1 MQIVPLLLHAAV
13 LKCKKWHL
21 INDKSLTLLPSI
33 IWNLERGEWLE
44 LLKLS
49 NLQVFGSRIGKF
61 IVNLQTLTK
70 CNEFMAHE
78 NNLSIGVFIDG
89 GYYAK
94 INEGFAEKRE
104 VNLRGLLEYICQR
117 ISKEGEIERKYL
129 YVTECHYYRGR
140 YRANEAKSKN
150 LLYDERKFE
159 DMLIEND
166 VIFHYKHLRTDPRG
180 GVIEKG
186 VDTWF
191 ALDTYELTLFR
202 QFDYVVLI
210 SGDADH
216 EMLARKLKALKTHV
230 ILLTW
235 DPANTAST
243 SRFLKE
249 EVCSHFDMNRAVS
262 EDNNLLKY
270 LTI

>member
-1 MQIVPLLLHAAV
+1 
-13 LKCKKWHL
+13 
-21 INDKSLTLLPSI
+21 
-33 IWNLERGEWLE
+33 
-44 LLKLS
+44 
-49 NLQVFGSRIGKF
+49 
-61 IVNLQTLTK
+61 
-70 CNEFMAHE
+70 MAHE

-94 INEGFAEKRE
+94 INEGFADKRE
-104 VNLRGLLEYICQR
+104 VNLKNLLTFICQK
-117 ISKEGEIERKYL
+117 ISQDNNIDRKHL
-129 YVTECHYYRGR
+129 YITECHYYRGR
-140 YRANEAKSKN
+140 YRAAEAKSRN

-191 ALDTYELTLFR
+191 ALDTYELTLYR
-202 QFDYVVLI
+202 EFDFVVLI

-243 SRFLKE
+243 SRYLKE
-249 EVCSHFDMNRAVS
+249 EVCTHIDMNNIINADTS
-262 EDNNLLKY
+262 LLQK

>member
-1 MQIVPLLLHAAV
+1 MA
-13 LKCKKWHL
+13 
-21 INDKSLTLLPSI
+21 
-33 IWNLERGEWLE
+33 
-44 LLKLS
+44 
-49 NLQVFGSRIGKF
+49 
-61 IVNLQTLTK
+61 
-70 CNEFMAHE
+70 NET
-78 NNLSIGVFIDG
+78 NNSIGVFIDG

-94 INEGFAEKRE
+94 INEGFGNNRK
-104 VNLRGLLEYICQR
+104 VNLKELLNFICRKIAEDNGIDRRHLYI
-117 ISKEGEIERKYL
+117 
-129 YVTECHYYRGR
+129 TECHYYRGR
-140 YRANEAKSKN
+140 YKAGDAKARN
-150 LLYDERKFE
+150 LLFDERKFE

-166 VIFHYKHLRTDPRG
+166 VIFHYKHLRTDPKG

-191 ALDTYELTLFR
+191 ALDTYELTPFR
-202 QFDYVVLI
+202 EFDFVVLI

-249 EVCSHFDMNRAVS
+249 EVCTHIDINRLIA
-262 EDNNLLKY
+262 EDKTLLQT
-270 LTI
+270 LTFA

>member
-1 MQIVPLLLHAAV
+1 M
-13 LKCKKWHL
+13 
-21 INDKSLTLLPSI
+21 TLA
-33 IWNLERGEWLE
+33 
-44 LLKLS
+44 
-49 NLQVFGSRIGKF
+49 
-61 IVNLQTLTK
+61 
-70 CNEFMAHE
+70 MAHE
-78 NNLSIGVFIDG
+78 TNYSVGVFIDG

-94 INEGFAEKRE
+94 INEGLTGKNE
-104 VNLRGLLEYICQR
+104 VNLKGLLYYICNR
-117 ISKEGEIERKYL
+117 ISAEHDIERERL
-129 YVTECHYYRGR
+129 YITESHYYRGR
-140 YRANEAKSKN
+140 YRANEAKNKN
-150 LLYDERKFE
+150 LLYCERKFE

-191 ALDTYELTLFR
+191 ALDTYELTLYR

-243 SRFLKE
+243 SRFLRE
-249 EVCSHFDMNRAVS
+249 EVCSHFDMNKAVA
-262 EDNNLLKY
+262 EDENLLKN
-270 LTI
+270 LVINNIH

>member
-1 MQIVPLLLHAAV
+1 M
-13 LKCKKWHL
+13 
-21 INDKSLTLLPSI
+21 
-33 IWNLERGEWLE
+33 
-44 LLKLS
+44 
-49 NLQVFGSRIGKF
+49 
-61 IVNLQTLTK
+61 
-70 CNEFMAHE
+70 E
-78 NNLSIGVFIDG
+78 NKSIGVFIDG

-94 INEGFAEKRE
+94 INEGFDNTRK
-104 VNLRGLLEYICQR
+104 VNLKGLLSFITGR
-117 ISKEGEIERKYL
+117 IAKEENLERKHL
-129 YVTECHYYRGR
+129 YITECHYYRGR
-140 YRANEAKSKN
+140 YRADEARSRN
-150 LLYDERKFE
+150 LLLEERKFE

-166 VIFHYKHLRTDPRG
+166 VIFHYKHLRTNPQG

-202 QFDYVVLI
+202 EFDYVVLI

-249 EVCSHFDMNRAVS
+249 EVCTHFDMNSIIA
-262 EDNNLLKY
+262 EDSSLLKM
-270 LTI
+270 LTV

>member
-1 MQIVPLLLHAAV
+1 
-13 LKCKKWHL
+13 
-21 INDKSLTLLPSI
+21 
-33 IWNLERGEWLE
+33 
-44 LLKLS
+44 
-49 NLQVFGSRIGKF
+49 
-61 IVNLQTLTK
+61 
-70 CNEFMAHE
+70 MAHE
-78 NNLSIGVFIDG
+78 ENLSIGVFIDG

-94 INEGFAEKRE
+94 INEGFADKRE
-104 VNLRGLLEYICQR
+104 VNLKKLLEYICKK
-117 ISKEGEIERKYL
+117 ISQDNGIDRNHL
-129 YVTECHYYRGR
+129 YITECHYYRGR
-140 YRANEAKSKN
+140 YRASDAKARD

-159 DMLIEND
+159 DTLIEND
-166 VIFHYKHLRTDPRG
+166 VIFHYKHLRTNPKG

-191 ALDTYELTLFR
+191 ALDTYELTLYR
-202 QFDYVVLI
+202 EFDFVVLI

-235 DPANTAST
+235 DPAETAST

-249 EVCSHFDMNRAVS
+249 EVCTHIDMNSLIANDPS
-262 EDNNLLKY
+262 LLQT

>member
-1 MQIVPLLLHAAV
+1 
-13 LKCKKWHL
+13 
-21 INDKSLTLLPSI
+21 
-33 IWNLERGEWLE
+33 
-44 LLKLS
+44 
-49 NLQVFGSRIGKF
+49 
-61 IVNLQTLTK
+61 
-70 CNEFMAHE
+70 MAHE
-78 NNLSIGVFIDG
+78 ENLSIGVFIDG
-89 GYYAK
+89 GYFAK
-94 INEGFAEKRE
+94 INEGFGGTRK
-104 VNLRGLLEYICQR
+104 VQLKGLLDYICKM
-117 ISKEGEIERKYL
+117 ISVNHDIDRERL
-129 YVTECHYYRGR
+129 YITECHYYRGR
-140 YRANEAKSKN
+140 YRANDAKARN
-150 LLYDERKFE
+150 LLFEERRFE

-166 VIFHYKHLRTDPRG
+166 VIFHYKHLRTNPEG

-202 QFDYVVLI
+202 DFDFVILK

-249 EVCSHFDMNRAVS
+249 EVCEHMDMNSLIA
-262 EDNNLLKY
+262 EDSSLLQR
-270 LTI
+270 LTY